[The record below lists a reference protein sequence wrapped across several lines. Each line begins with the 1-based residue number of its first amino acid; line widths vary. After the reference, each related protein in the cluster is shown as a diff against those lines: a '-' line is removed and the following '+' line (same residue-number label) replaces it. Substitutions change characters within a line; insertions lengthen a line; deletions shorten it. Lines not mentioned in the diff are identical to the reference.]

1 LTGKCHVVGY
11 YSYTN
16 RYPQAKKNPLN
27 SIIQRNRSKFK
38 RAKIANATTM
48 SFNIKIKDEAKEHSS
63 IKIEPF
69 RKDVRTTSPHKHN
82 NYFEIIYLTK
92 GKGSHT
98 IDTKEYEVKT
108 PVIFTIRKEQIH
120 FWDIKSEP
128 EGFVLIIKKSFIDDC
143 LDKEIKRLISELS
156 SQTCLFPKD
165 NAAIDIFRLLL
176 KEHQEKKI
184 SNRPIIDGLLKALLA
199 KLLESA
205 TITPF
210 KNGNSTIFQK
220 FIDLLNQENKL
231 TNKVNHYAG
240 LLNTTPQN
248 LNAICRKET
257 EQSATEILSEYIINE
272 AKRLL
277 LYTDFT
283 VSEISS
289 KLDFKDN
296 SHFSKYFKR
305 HVENTP
311 IGFRKEQD

>member
-1 LTGKCHVVGY
+1 
-11 YSYTN
+11 
-16 RYPQAKKNPLN
+16 
-27 SIIQRNRSKFK
+27 
-38 RAKIANATTM
+38 M

-98 IDTKEYEVKT
+98 IDTKEYEIKT
-108 PVIFTIRKEQIH
+108 PVIFTIRKEQVH

-128 EGFVLIIKKSFIDDC
+128 EGFVLIIKKSFIDEC

-165 NAAIDIFRLLL
+165 NTSIGIFRLLL
-176 KEHQEKKI
+176 KEHQEKTATK
-184 SNRPIIDGLLKALLA
+184 RPIIDGLLKALLG
-199 KLLESA
+199 KFVESA
-205 TITPF
+205 TPNF
-210 KNGNSTIFQK
+210 LQNSNNTIFQK
-220 FIDLLNQENKL
+220 YIDLLNQENKL
-231 TNKVNHYAG
+231 TNKVNHYAS

-248 LNAICRKET
+248 LNAICRKEKN
-257 EQSATEILSEYIINE
+257 QSATEILSEHIINE

-305 HVENTP
+305 LVGNTP
-311 IGFRKEQD
+311 NGFRKENN